1 VYLCQALFAH
11 VLFRVKAGGFSGFF
25 ILCEI
30 RPVAGLFLFD
40 PCVDTIGGVKMHP
53 VSPFGANPG
62 LFGFICLCVMWF
74 GGCAYVRVRVPTCVC
89 VCLRACAYVCAC
101 VCVCVSV
108 YYILYYIINSYR
120 EI

>member
-1 VYLCQALFAH
+1 MYLCQALFAH

-89 VCLRACAYVCAC
+89 IR
-101 VCVCVSV
+101 VCVCMRVRKCIL
-108 YYILYYIINSYR
+108 YIILYY
-120 EI
+120 